1 MREAYPGRSRA
12 SFPWRSPATATPAT
26 AGRQAGG
33 RWQLGPCSPQFPP
46 RPHSRS
52 ILGVVRNIR
61 RLPCPPPIRSP
72 ATEKLSLAFPVL
84 MPLKSLGCGQ
94 GRRAGELTLKGVSA
108 AWSQG

>member
-1 MREAYPGRSRA
+1 MEKPCYSHA
-12 SFPWRSPATATPAT
+12 SH
-26 AGRQAGG
+26 GRQAGG
-33 RWQLGPCSPQFPP
+33 RAGAGSWAPAPPRSPPP
-46 RPHSRS
+46 RPHSQS

-61 RLPCPPPIRSP
+61 RLPCPPPPIRSP
-72 ATEKLSLAFPVL
+72 ATEKLSLAFPIL